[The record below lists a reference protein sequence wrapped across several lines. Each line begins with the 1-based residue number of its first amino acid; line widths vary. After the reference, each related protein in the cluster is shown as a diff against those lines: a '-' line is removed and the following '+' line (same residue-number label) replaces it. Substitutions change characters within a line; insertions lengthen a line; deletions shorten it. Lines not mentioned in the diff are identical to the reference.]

1 MLCHGGSGKNYK
13 RCCGR

>member
-1 MLCHGGSGKNYK
+1 MCHGGSGKNYK